1 MTKPLTQNI
10 LICIP
15 SYTFGGAEIHSL
27 YTAQAIKKNTDYT
40 VYFLAF
46 GRIDTF
52 RQRLNDNGFK
62 TLHFPL
68 NDFLNLSYSQK
79 AVRLF
84 KLIRFLKP
92 YQFKYMFS
100 GTEQCNLLMAL
111 MWKVLGVKKF
121 FWHQWGIDTRTTIG
135 FFEKLAATTK
145 PAYIANSLA
154 CKEDIISRH
163 SINNNNSVKI
173 IHNTFNEALLKVNP
187 NYNSTDF
194 NLIMIANFFE
204 EKDHATVLRALKL
217 FVTKYPE
224 TLIKLY
230 FAGRDNGSAI
240 YLKSKALAFDLALQN
255 YVVFSGNVADVAA
268 MLSIMQVGILST
280 KSEGLSNAL
289 LEYMA
294 AGLPVIATD
303 ISQNREAL
311 GEQNNEWLFGVGD
324 EQKCFQLIEK
334 LYFDKTLLGLLGK
347 QNRAFVKE
355 NFSNEI
361 YEKKI
366 IELINGLNRDKISDK
381 SRLNKLD
388 IS

>member
-1 MTKPLTQNI
+1 MTKQISNTI

-27 YTAQAIKKNTDYT
+27 YTAKAIKHCTDYT

-46 GRIDTF
+46 GRNDEF
-52 RQRLNDNGFK
+52 RKKLENEGFQ

-79 AVRLF
+79 AVQLI
-84 KLIRFLKP
+84 KLIHFLNP
-92 YQFKYMFS
+92 YRFKYIFS

-111 MWKVLGVKKF
+111 VWKALGVKKY
-121 FWHQWGIDTRTTIG
+121 FWHQWGIDTRKNTG
-135 FFEKLAATTK
+135 FFEKFAVRTQ
-145 PAYIANSLA
+145 PIYIANSLA
-154 CKEDIISRH
+154 CKENIIRRH
-163 SINNNNSVKI
+163 SIKNTASVKI
-173 IHNTFNEALLKVNP
+173 IHNTFNEDLLQVHHDF
-187 NYNSTDF
+187 NSTDF
-194 NLIMIANFFE
+194 NLIMVANFFE
-204 EKDHATVLRALKL
+204 EKDPATVLKALKL

-224 TLIKLY
+224 AIIKLY
-230 FAGRDNGSAI
+230 FVGRDNGSNI
-240 YLKSKALAFDLALQN
+240 YLKSKALAFDLGLQD
-255 YVVFSGNVADVAA
+255 YVLFSGNVSDIAG

-303 ISQNREAL
+303 ISQNKEAL
-311 GEQNNEWLFGVGD
+311 GEHNIEWLFGVGE

-334 LYFDKTLLGLLGK
+334 LYLNKTLLSELGK
-347 QNRAFVKE
+347 RNRDFVIA
-355 NFSNEI
+355 NFSNTI

-366 IELINGLNRDKISDK
+366 KELITEA
-381 SRLNKLD
+381 
-388 IS
+388 